1 MKNNIKYLVENI
13 FSEIDQLNNGQDYY
27 NIDSLSLYTYQPRT
41 HEELKEILKYE
52 LKVTKL
58 YDLITN
64 KDSFKNEFIFMVKK

>member
-1 MKNNIKYLVENI
+1 YLPYNRILASSPLGLKYLKGKDVINNTKQFLENG
-13 FSEIDQLNNGQDYY
+13 N
-27 NIDSLSLYTYQPRT
+27 
-41 HEELKEILKYE
+41 EELKEILEYE